1 MRRASQAAPA
11 GSSCAGRAA
20 TASRRSPSCST
31 STRRSS
37 SPATRAAPTVSCR
50 RSRSGASWATW
61 PAASAAASWTRRG
74 SRRSTMSGRRR
85 TSTASRSGASG
96 LDAAPPGDDSRR
108 RTHDGDEEATAMMSG
123 SQPMPPE
130 PVAEELEE
138 AEEVDRDAER
148 ARVALEE
155 QAMAATDR
163 NAAEADGVEADEP
176 EKPGLIERLL
186 DLVEG
191 GDDAPETQT
200 AEG

>member
-1 MRRASQAAPA
+1 
-11 GSSCAGRAA
+11 
-20 TASRRSPSCST
+20 
-31 STRRSS
+31 
-37 SPATRAAPTVSCR
+37 
-50 RSRSGASWATW
+50 
-61 PAASAAASWTRRG
+61 
-74 SRRSTMSGRRR
+74 
-85 TSTASRSGASG
+85 
-96 LDAAPPGDDSRR
+96 
-108 RTHDGDEEATAMMSG
+108 MMSG